1 MSLRFHYSCWAPSI
15 LLSSTGS
22 DVKNVSENDN
32 FSTVIGQNLVK
43 AQLCVVSNGHELQP
57 EEAKRLLHVDL
68 VKTMARKKTYHQTY
82 KNLIFGYKNCN
93 SFYYI
98 AISIIEEN

>member
-1 MSLRFHYSCWAPSI
+1 MDKIF
-15 LLSSTGS
+15 
-22 DVKNVSENDN
+22 VKS
-32 FSTVIGQNLVK
+32 
-43 AQLCVVSNGHELQP
+43 QLCVDPNGHELQL

-82 KNLIFGYKNCN
+82 KNVIFGYKNCN

-98 AISIIEEN
+98 VISIIEENLYYAYLIKGYSKCNNFAKSATK